1 MSRRATDEWRCPYC
15 DGLND
20 WQDEI
25 CQICGDGR
33 REEAGTASAKAD
45 PTYTDTSYTETP
57 NLHMRSAG
65 EELEEPES
73 SFTYTSTSSSYTEPS
88 GTSAYEKEAFRTASA
103 AAESTREPSKTC
115 EEPKKKKSSWKIL
128 VILIFVAFAGTLWY
142 MDNKS
147 EAQEESQRADNKA
160 AVEAQIVKMSTTDP
174 AALADQIDLSL
185 FKNIPGT
192 ASQAEVHAWLEQQG
206 CTVEAMEEPNEYYYQ
221 IKCREKE
228 TDWTHTLPFSE
239 YSKQQLV
246 CSLPCAGY
254 DMNQVYD
261 CVSKRLTDNG
271 WTRICEGGSA
281 SGEHCKERLSVWK
294 DETGIFYYLWTYG
307 EERNPEIWG
316 EELSGCGV
324 EFAREEEDADADK
337 SQFASYDIQTEIS
350 DFQSFLEMPF
360 PENMTPEQ
368 WVEAYGAGYPNG
380 FEISGYEKD
389 GVNKISSV
397 RKTYFNVANLEEIL
411 PYLKDGFEEAS
422 GQNME
427 GAVGSRGSYS
437 YSLRTEKVSIYLN
450 IFENRSFNI
459 SVYPA

>member
-1 MSRRATDEWRCPYC
+1 MSSRATDEWRCPYC

-33 REEAGTASAKAD
+33 REEAEAAFSKASSSKEFSSRTASS
-45 PTYTDTSYTETP
+45 YTDPVYTAP
-57 NLHMRSAG
+57 LHTEASDPYMKSA
-65 EELEEPES
+65 EKKLEEPKS
-73 SFTYTSTSSSYTEPS
+73 SFTYTDTGSSYT
-88 GTSAYEKEAFRTASA
+88 A
-103 AAESTREPSKTC
+103 PSKTC

-128 VILIFVAFAGTLWY
+128 IILIFVAFAGTVWY
-142 MDNKS
+142 MDNKK
-147 EAQEESQRADNKA
+147 EAQEERQRADNKA

-192 ASQAEVHAWLEQQG
+192 ASQAEVHAWLDQQG

-228 TDWTHTLPFSE
+228 TDWTLTLPFSE

-316 EELSGCGV
+316 EGLSGCGV

-411 PYLKDGFEEAS
+411 PYLKDGFEETS

-427 GAVGSRGSYS
+427 GAVGRRGSYS

-450 IFENRSFNI
+450 IFENRSFNL

>member
-1 MSRRATDEWRCPYC
+1 MSSRATDEWRCPYC

-33 REEAGTASAKAD
+33 REEAEAAFSKASSSKEFSSRTASS
-45 PTYTDTSYTETP
+45 YTDPVYTAP
-57 NLHMRSAG
+57 LHTEASDPYMKSA
-65 EELEEPES
+65 EKKLEEPKS
-73 SFTYTSTSSSYTEPS
+73 SFTYTDTGSSYT
-88 GTSAYEKEAFRTASA
+88 A
-103 AAESTREPSKTC
+103 PSKTC

-128 VILIFVAFAGTLWY
+128 IILIFVAFAGTVWY
-142 MDNKS
+142 MDNKK
-147 EAQEESQRADNKA
+147 EAQEERQRADNKA
-160 AVEAQIVKMSTTDP
+160 AVDAQIVKMSTTDP

-192 ASQAEVHAWLEQQG
+192 ASQAEVHAWLDQQG
-206 CTVEAMEEPNEYYYQ
+206 YTVEAMEEPNEYYYQ

-228 TDWTHTLPFSE
+228 TDWTLTLPFSE

-316 EELSGCGV
+316 EGLSGCGV

-411 PYLKDGFEEAS
+411 PYLKDGFEETS

-427 GAVGSRGSYS
+427 GAVGRRGSSS
-437 YSLRTEKVSIYLN
+437 YS
-450 IFENRSFNI
+450 
-459 SVYPA
+459 

>member
-1 MSRRATDEWRCPYC
+1 MSSRATDEWRCPYC

-33 REEAGTASAKAD
+33 REEAEAAFSKASSSKEFSSRTASS
-45 PTYTDTSYTETP
+45 YTDPVYTAPPHTEASDP
-57 NLHMRSAG
+57 YMKSA
-65 EELEEPES
+65 EKKLEEPKS
-73 SFTYTSTSSSYTEPS
+73 SFTYTDTGSSYT
-88 GTSAYEKEAFRTASA
+88 A
-103 AAESTREPSKTC
+103 PSKTC

-128 VILIFVAFAGTLWY
+128 IILIFVTFAGTVWY
-142 MDNKS
+142 MDNKK
-147 EAQEESQRADNKA
+147 EAQEERQRADNKA

-427 GAVGSRGSYS
+427 GAVGIRGRYS

-450 IFENRSFNI
+450 IFEDRSFNI

>member
-1 MSRRATDEWRCPYC
+1 MSSRATDEWRCPYC

-33 REEAGTASAKAD
+33 REEAEAAFSKASSSKEFSSRTASS
-45 PTYTDTSYTETP
+45 YTDPVYTAPPHTEASDP
-57 NLHMRSAG
+57 YMKSA
-65 EELEEPES
+65 EKKLEEPKS
-73 SFTYTSTSSSYTEPS
+73 SFTYTDTGSSYT
-88 GTSAYEKEAFRTASA
+88 A
-103 AAESTREPSKTC
+103 PSKTC

-128 VILIFVAFAGTLWY
+128 IILIFVTFAGTVWY
-142 MDNKS
+142 MDNKK
-147 EAQEESQRADNKA
+147 EVQEERQRADNKA

-206 CTVEAMEEPNEYYYQ
+206 CTIEAMEEPNEYYYQ

-427 GAVGSRGSYS
+427 GAVGIRGRYS

-450 IFENRSFNI
+450 IFEDRSFNI